1 MSHDALI
8 AKSDELNQQLK
19 EERLKCLHLEKELQ
33 SVTIAN
39 RRTEEVRL
47 YSRELE
53 SAVGS
58 TYR

>member
-8 AKSDELNQQLK
+8 AKGDELNLQLK
-19 EERLKCLHLEKELQ
+19 EERLRCLHLEKELQ

-47 YSRELE
+47 CSRKLE
-53 SAVGS
+53 SALGS
-58 TYR
+58 THR